1 MYSFTAARIRFNN
14 AGEER
19 RSLENQNKVE
29 EEAYLVSPN
38 SQALA
43 LRRLYYKYTWKQTG
57 HLTPKDEH
65 SNDQLKNSSHLKLNY
80 AQIALK

>member
-43 LRRLYYKYTWKQTG
+43 LRRLYYKYT
-57 HLTPKDEH
+57 
-65 SNDQLKNSSHLKLNY
+65 
-80 AQIALK
+80 